1 MRTHGNFT
9 IEPFAFKSEF
19 DETAFEN
26 SIGEWDDR
34 IWQAESGSI
43 GSSALSGSTVACPRG
58 LICLDHFHI
67 VKQPDSRNPGR
78 FIVGAQARLEPRNMN
93 PGFVDTA
100 DNLITARGGSGLQ
113 TCLNRLLT
121 TQFSNYLSR
130 ESIRKKSA
138 SGNDR
143 LRVGL
148 VDLSGP
154 KLTRPDLAGW
164 GSTVAMYGASVP
176 KILALYAAYQL
187 RRDLRNLAIGSG
199 KTLESTAI
207 RKWRGKG
214 LRSGFPNLVW
224 LFDIRNWS
232 GNPQTLDFTAAAR
245 KVFQNIMHNADAGE
259 LITKVGFPYIAS
271 VTWQSGLYH
280 PKRGGL
286 WLTSAYGKGKWG
298 SNPIASVNS
307 ANVTALS
314 AATYFTLLAQGRL
327 VDDAS
332 SNEIKAWLAHGCFTG
347 LFPADLGLVASKCG
361 IWSDYLHDCAFMAR
375 KNLRYVVVGLTRT
388 NRSEYSKYTQLFREL
403 DKLIAGNNQTPKPV
417 C

>member
-1 MRTHGNFT
+1 MHAQGNFT
-9 IEPFAFKSEF
+9 IEPFAFKAEF
-19 DETAFEN
+19 DETAYEN
-26 SIGEWDDR
+26 DTAEWIGE
-34 IWQAESGSI
+34 IWQAESTGI
-43 GSSALSGSTVACPRG
+43 GSAGLSGATVACPRG

-67 VKQPDSRNPGR
+67 VKQPDPRNPGR
-78 FIVGAQARLEPRNMN
+78 FIVGLQARLEPRNMN
-93 PGFVDTA
+93 PGFVDTS
-100 DNLITARGGSGLQ
+100 DNLITDRSGSGLQ

-121 TQFSNYLSR
+121 SQFSNYLSR
-130 ESIRKKSA
+130 DSIQKKSA
-138 SGNDR
+138 SKKDR

-148 VDLSGP
+148 VDLTGP

-164 GSTVAMYGASVP
+164 GSTGAMYGASVP

-207 RKWRGKG
+207 QKWRGKG

-232 GNPQTLDFTAAAR
+232 GNPHTLNFTPAAR
-245 KVFQNIMHNADAGE
+245 KDFQNIMHNAEAGE
-259 LITKVGFPYIAS
+259 LIMKVGFPYIAS
-271 VTWQSGLYH
+271 VTWQSGLHH

-286 WLTSAYGKGKWG
+286 WLTSAYGKGTWG
-298 SNPIASVNS
+298 GNPIASVSS

-332 SNEIKAWLAHGCFTG
+332 SNEIKAWLANGCFTG
-347 LFPADLGLVASKCG
+347 LFPADMGLVSSKCG
-361 IWSDYLHDCAFMAR
+361 IWSDYLHDCAFMTR
-375 KNLRYVVVGLTRT
+375 RNLRYVVVGLTRT
-388 NRSEYSKYTQLFREL
+388 NRSEYPKYNQLFREL
-403 DKLIAGNNQTPKPV
+403 DKLIVANNLTPRPA